1 VTGLNRRQPTPDRVC
16 GRSCAISYSPFVRE
30 VLVLAIAQ
38 GMFSAGQMRRRE
50 FITLI
55 GGAAAWPVAARAQ
68 QPARY
73 RIGHLAIAAP
83 NDTPPPPPANWD
95 AFVQGLREIGYMEGQ
110 NIAFEHRSA
119 HDQVE
124 LFPKLALE
132 LASLKVDVIFAR
144 GTWALA
150 AAKNA
155 TRTIPI
161 VGIDL
166 EIDPVEAGLVASI
179 ARPGGNITG
188 LFLDLSEL
196 SGKHLQILKEIIPGT
211 SRVAVLGRPDINATQ
226 IRELER
232 VARSLAVQIR
242 AVDVKNATDLDG
254 AFDTAKT
261 WRADALIVLSNPL
274 SLAYRRQIGD
284 LAAKAG
290 LPTMYLYRAHVDA
303 GGLVSYGPDLPDM
316 FRRCGVYVGRILG
329 GTKPADL
336 PIERPA
342 RFELVVNLKIAKALG
357 ITIPET
363 ILLRADEVIE

>member
-1 VTGLNRRQPTPDRVC
+1 MSVIGLNS
-16 GRSCAISYSPFVRE
+16 GKHS
-30 VLVLAIAQ
+30 
-38 GMFSAGQMRRRE
+38 
-50 FITLI
+50 
-55 GGAAAWPVAARAQ
+55 
-68 QPARY
+68 
-73 RIGHLAIAAP
+73 
-83 NDTPPPPPANWD
+83 
-95 AFVQGLREIGYMEGQ
+95 
-110 NIAFEHRSA
+110 
-119 HDQVE
+119 
-124 LFPKLALE
+124 
-132 LASLKVDVIFAR
+132 
-144 GTWALA
+144 
-150 AAKNA
+150 NA

-232 VARSLAVQIR
+232 VARPLALQIR
-242 AVDVKNATDLDG
+242 AVDLKTATNLND
-254 AFDTAKT
+254 AFDTAKD
-261 WRADALIVLSNPL
+261 WRADALIVLSNPF
-274 SLAYRRQIGD
+274 SLAYRTQIG
-284 LAAKAG
+284 AFAEKAR
-290 LPTMYLYRAHVDA
+290 LPTIYLYRAHVDA
-303 GGLVSYGPDLPDM
+303 GGLISYGPDLPDM

-357 ITIPET
+357 MTIPEA
-363 ILLRADEVIE
+363 ILLRADEVID

>member
-1 VTGLNRRQPTPDRVC
+1 MQ
-16 GRSCAISYSPFVRE
+16 
-30 VLVLAIAQ
+30 
-38 GMFSAGQMRRRE
+38 RRE
-50 FITLI
+50 FISLL
-55 GGAAAWPVAARAQ
+55 GGAAAAWPLAARAQ

-83 NDTPPPPPANWD
+83 TDTPPPPPANWE
-95 AFVQGLREIGYMEGQ
+95 AFVQGLREAGYIEGQ

-119 HDQVE
+119 HDQPE

-132 LASLKVDVIFAR
+132 LASLEVDAIFAR

-196 SGKHLQILKEIIPGT
+196 SGKHLQLLKEIIPGMA
-211 SRVAVLGRPDINATQ
+211 RVAVLGNSDINAPQ
-226 IRELER
+226 LRELKQ
-232 VARSLAVQIR
+232 VAQSLALQTQ
-242 AVDVKNATDLDG
+242 AVESKNATNLDG
-254 AFDTAKT
+254 AFDAAKK
-261 WRADALIVLSNPL
+261 WGADALIVLSNPL
-274 SLAYRRQIGD
+274 SLPYRTQVGD
-284 LAAKAG
+284 LAKKTG
-290 LPTMYLYRAHVDA
+290 LPTIYLYRAHVDA
-303 GGLVSYGPDLPDM
+303 GGLISYGPDLPDM
-316 FRRCGVYVGRILG
+316 FRRCGGYAGRILG
-329 GTKPADL
+329 GTKPADR

-342 RFELVVNLKIAKALG
+342 RFELVVNLKTARALG
-357 ITIPET
+357 ITIPEI
-363 ILLRADEVIE
+363 ILVRADIVLE

>member
-1 VTGLNRRQPTPDRVC
+1 
-16 GRSCAISYSPFVRE
+16 
-30 VLVLAIAQ
+30 
-38 GMFSAGQMRRRE
+38 MRRRE
-50 FITLI
+50 FITLA
-55 GGAAAWPVAARAQ
+55 GGAAAAWPLVARTQ
-68 QPARY
+68 EQPARY

-83 NDTPPPPPANWD
+83 TDIPPPPPANWD
-95 AFVQGLREIGYMEGQ
+95 AFMQGLHEAGYIEGR

-119 HDQVE
+119 HDQPE

-132 LASLKVDVIFAR
+132 LATLKVDVIFAR

-196 SGKHLQILKEIIPGT
+196 SGKHLQMLKEIIPGT
-211 SRVAVLGRPDINATQ
+211 SRVAVLGNPDINAPQ

-242 AVDVKNATDLDG
+242 AVDAKNATDLDG
-254 AFDTAKT
+254 AFDAAKN

-274 SLAYRRQIGD
+274 SLAYRARIGN
-284 LAAKAG
+284 LAEKAT
-290 LPTMYLYRAHVDA
+290 LPTIYLYRAHVDA
-303 GGLVSYGPDLPDM
+303 GGLISYGPDLPDM
-316 FRRCGVYVGRILG
+316 FRRCGAYVGRILS
-329 GTKPADL
+329 GTNPADL

-342 RFELVVNLKIAKALG
+342 RFELVVNLKTAKALG

-363 ILLRADEVIE
+363 ILVRADEVIE

>member
-1 VTGLNRRQPTPDRVC
+1 
-16 GRSCAISYSPFVRE
+16 
-30 VLVLAIAQ
+30 
-38 GMFSAGQMRRRE
+38 MRRRE
-50 FITLI
+50 FIALV
-55 GGAAAWPVAARAQ
+55 GGAVVSPFAASAQ
-68 QPARY
+68 QATHY

-83 NDTPPPPPANWD
+83 TDTPPPPPANWD
-95 AFVQGLREIGYMEGQ
+95 AFVQGLREAGYMEGR

-119 HDQVE
+119 HDQPE
-124 LFPKLALE
+124 HFPKLALD
-132 LASLKVDVIFAR
+132 LARLKVDVIFAR

-155 TRTIPI
+155 TPTIPI

-166 EIDPVEAGLVASI
+166 EVDPVEAALVASI

-211 SRVAVLGRPDINATQ
+211 SRVAVLGNPDINAAQ
-226 IRELER
+226 LRELER
-232 VARSLAVQIR
+232 VAQLVALQTR
-242 AVDVKNATDLDG
+242 AVELKNPTDLEG
-254 AFDTAKT
+254 AFSTAKN

-274 SLAYRRQIGD
+274 SLAYRTQIGD
-284 LAAKAG
+284 LAAKVG
-290 LPTMYLYRAHVDA
+290 LPTIYLYRAHVNS
-303 GGLVSYGPDLPDM
+303 GGLISYGPDLPDM

-342 RFELVVNLKIAKALG
+342 RFELVVNLKTAKVLG
-357 ITIPET
+357 VTIPEA
-363 ILLRADEVIE
+363 ILVRADEVIE